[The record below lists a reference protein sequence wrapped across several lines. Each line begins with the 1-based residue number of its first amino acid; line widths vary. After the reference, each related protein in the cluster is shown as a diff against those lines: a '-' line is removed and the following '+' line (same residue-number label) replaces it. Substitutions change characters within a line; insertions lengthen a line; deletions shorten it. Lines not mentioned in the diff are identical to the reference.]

1 MDGKRN
7 GRVLGAALA
16 ISLALHTVLAAFVH
30 IRFVEAQPYEVPPVI
45 THLIIHPTPTPP
57 KPHLVAAAHHPVQS
71 VRPQI
76 RLPHVA
82 PNPHGVV
89 AIAPPE
95 ATGEPT
101 APGNTGTTG
110 GVIGQSVVPEGPPAP
125 ACSDPNV
132 DAKTIVAISPDAPA
146 SAYGGA
152 TDVTAMIKVDLDAT
166 GRILGV
172 SVYRSAGSLE
182 LDQAA
187 MQAARQS
194 TYSPELRDCQAV
206 PGSYLFKVEFS
217 Q

>member
-1 MDGKRN
+1 M
-7 GRVLGAALA
+7 
-16 ISLALHTVLAAFVH
+16 
-30 IRFVEAQPYEVPPVI
+30 
-45 THLIIHPTPTPP
+45 
-57 KPHLVAAAHHPVQS
+57 
-71 VRPQI
+71 
-76 RLPHVA
+76 PHVA

-95 ATGEPT
+95 ATGVPI
-101 APGNTGTTG
+101 APGNTGKPG
-110 GVIGQSVVPEGPPAP
+110 GVIGQPELPAGPPSP

-146 SAYGGA
+146 SAYGAA
-152 TDVTAMIKVDLDAT
+152 TDVTAMIKVDLDAS

-194 TYSPELRDCQAV
+194 TYAPEMRDCQAV